1 MAAPQT
7 LNASSRG
14 DARYDSRNTTWDA
27 STGSYVDDAGWHYPE
42 QGQYV
47 LSNDRPNTVVSG
59 LPGQDQYDESTGTYT
74 TGGGG
79 SGGGGGGLPPGA
91 AAAIAQELALAKQ
104 AYDTAL
110 AKITNQRQTLGRNA
124 GFTFDVNADTG
135 MTENMRVDPHAI
147 YGTFQLLNRQQ
158 AQNIENARATAIERG
173 LGAGGGLGKQLQ
185 TEARFQAGQ
194 QDAQFSSQLTDQFTD
209 LATQQQQAKQAYDA
223 AKYQAELDK
232 IRMALANGNYGGG
245 GAPVKTQYS
254 GDPFTNQQN
263 PAVLQGWAQAAA
275 AQNALINQANTYT
288 PAPYTG
294 KGWIRQ

>member
-1 MAAPQT
+1 MATTPNGIPIQPGYNDPYNPYDTGRAGERNAE
-7 LNASSRG
+7 LNG
-14 DARYDSRNTTWDA
+14 GHKNTESGWD
-27 STGSYVDDAGWHYPE
+27 YDAGRPRPGAV
-42 QGQYV
+42 QQ
-47 LSNDRPNTVVSG
+47 SNGEWVM
-59 LPGQDQYDESTGTYT
+59 PGGDGGD
-74 TGGGG
+74 GGGD
-79 SGGGGGGLPPGA
+79 GGGLPPGA

-135 MTENMRVDPHAI
+135 MTENLRVDPHAI

-185 TEARFQAGQ
+185 SEAHFQAGQ
-194 QDAQFSSQLTDQFTD
+194 QDAQFSSQLTDQFAG
-209 LATQQQQAKQAYDA
+209 LATDQQQAKQAYDA

-245 GAPVKTQYS
+245 GRYIPQANPVQTQYVTPS
-254 GDPFTNQQN
+254 WSDNQLPAGTPTPFRSPRDFLN
-263 PAVLQGWAQAAA
+263 L
-275 AQNALINQANTYT
+275 
-288 PAPYTG
+288 
-294 KGWIRQ
+294 